1 MYQVDDVETPINA
14 YTGHVTGLYAKLQDE
29 GEITLKDII
38 KLIDLGFKYINEL
51 NEANL
56 QLNIENG
63 KLIQKLN
70 QKNKEKK

>member
-1 MYQVDDVETPINA
+1 MYELDDVETPIHL
-14 YTGHVTGLYAKLQDE
+14 YTKHVKGMYDTLQDE

-63 KLIQKLN
+63 KLIAKLT
-70 QKNKEKK
+70 KKETK

>member
-1 MYQVDDVETPINA
+1 MYELDDVETPINL
-14 YTGHVTGLYAKLQDE
+14 YTQHVKGLYDTLQDE

-63 KLIQKLN
+63 KLIAKL
-70 QKNKEKK
+70 NKEKK